1 MICCKNFHGLYLL
14 FFVLMALLIAGC
26 QTGEPSFQV
35 EPSTQCDFRTIRAQ
49 AVPTGPVLVP
59 LIPGSIAPIALN
71 AVNITD
77 FAITNKI
84 MVQASNAKRLETGN
98 VEVFAR
104 LVNCTDFP
112 LQVEART
119 HFLDA
124 RQVEA
129 EPMTAWNRIFLPARS
144 VGSYADLSTAGTAVE
159 SYLID
164 LREGR

>member
-1 MICCKNFHGLYLL
+1 MIRCKNLHGLSLL
-14 FFVLMALLIAGC
+14 FFLLMALGIAGC
-26 QTGEPSFQV
+26 LTV
-35 EPSTQCDFRTIRAQ
+35 EPPIQCDFHPVKAQ
-49 AVPTGPVLVP
+49 GLPAGPALVP
-59 LIPGSIAPIALN
+59 LIPGSITPIALN

-84 MVQASNAKRLETGN
+84 MVQATNAKRLETGN

-104 LVNCTDFP
+104 IVNCTDYP

-124 RQVEA
+124 RQVDA
-129 EPMTAWNRIFLPARS
+129 EPMTAWNRIYLPART
-144 VGSYADLSTAGTAVE
+144 VGSYADRSTAGTAVE